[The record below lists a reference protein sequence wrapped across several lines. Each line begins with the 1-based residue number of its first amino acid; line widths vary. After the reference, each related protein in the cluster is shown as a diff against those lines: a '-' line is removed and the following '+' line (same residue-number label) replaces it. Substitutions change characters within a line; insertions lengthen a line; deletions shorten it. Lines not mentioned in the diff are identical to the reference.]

1 MGLRLQEA
9 DTCVELCRDIHILIF
24 HGKDANER
32 CIVGSDMC
40 DVGIFSIAELL
51 SAVASDL
58 RLLFE
63 MSCCS
68 GKLVDYSQNSVNEYI
83 GNQKC
88 HC

>member
-9 DTCVELCRDIHILIF
+9 DTCVELGRDIDVLIF
-24 HGKDANER
+24 HWKDANKR
-32 CIVGSDMC
+32 CIVGSDVR
-40 DVGIFSIAELL
+40 DIGVFSIAELL

-68 GKLVDYSQNSVNEYI
+68 GKLVDYSQHSVNEYI